1 MWQDATESNRPMKL
15 SVVLAAKNEA
25 ENLPQLIAEICTA
38 LRPETRFE
46 IVVVDDGSTDE
57 TPRVLSEVQ
66 KQCPELVIIRHQQS
80 CGQSF
85 AMVTGVLESGGD
97 MIATLDADGQNDPAD
112 LPKMLTV
119 LLAPTEN
126 GEQVSLVAG
135 HRQRRKDNFWRI
147 LCSRTANAVRQAVL
161 RDGTPDTGCGIRVF
175 RRDTFLAL
183 PRFSHMHRFLPALV
197 IRCGGVVTSVAVNHR
212 PRIHGN
218 SHYDTLGRL
227 TAGIMDLCGVAWLI
241 HRSVVPLVESR
252 TGSGND
258 IRQLDDLRVY
268 GADDFHE
275 SLPRSVA

>member
-1 MWQDATESNRPMKL
+1 MRL

-25 ENLPQLIAEICTA
+25 ENLPGLIAEICAA
-38 LRPETRFE
+38 LRAETSFE
-46 IVVVDDGSTDE
+46 VVVVDDGSTDHTQE
-57 TPRVLSEVQ
+57 VLQQVR
-66 KQCPELVIIRHQQS
+66 KQCPELVIIRHQRS
-80 CGQSF
+80 CGQSY
-85 AMVTGVLESGGD
+85 AMVTGVVESAGE

-112 LPKMLTV
+112 LPKMLSILTT
-119 LLAPTEN
+119 PMEN
-126 GEQVSLVAG
+126 GQHVSLVAG
-135 HRQRRKDNFWRI
+135 HRQRRLDHFWRI
-147 LCSRTANAVRQAVL
+147 VCSRTANAVRQAIL

-197 IRCGGVVTSVAVNHR
+197 MRCGGVVESVAVNHR

-218 SHYDTLGRL
+218 SHYGTLGRL
-227 TAGIMDLCGVAWLI
+227 TAGIVDLCGVAWLI
-241 HRSVVPLVESR
+241 HRSVVPVMESR